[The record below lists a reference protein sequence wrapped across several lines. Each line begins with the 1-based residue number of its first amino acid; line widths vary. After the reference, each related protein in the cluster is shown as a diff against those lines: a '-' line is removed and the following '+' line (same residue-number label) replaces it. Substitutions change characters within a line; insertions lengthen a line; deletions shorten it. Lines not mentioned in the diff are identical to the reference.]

1 MYLIQLARIIEIG
14 YKNYWVLL
22 FPDRPMKGG
31 DNLDSWKRGNL
42 RKGGYD
48 PPYKL
53 WLYYGLLW
61 LSYDVTKVGVRLM
74 QMRVLSAFFSCVW
87 DF

>member
-1 MYLIQLARIIEIG
+1 
-14 YKNYWVLL
+14 
-22 FPDRPMKGG
+22 MKGG

-74 QMRVLSAFFSCVW
+74 QMRVLSAFFLVCGIFNQVG
-87 DF
+87 DFNKQK